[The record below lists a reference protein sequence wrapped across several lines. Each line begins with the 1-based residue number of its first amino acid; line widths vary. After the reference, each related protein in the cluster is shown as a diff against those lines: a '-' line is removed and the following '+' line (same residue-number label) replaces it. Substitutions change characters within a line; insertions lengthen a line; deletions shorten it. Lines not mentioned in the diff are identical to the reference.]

1 MSGAGHNQ
9 EVAVTSMWKVSQK
22 PEEKWK
28 WQITRN
34 NSTTTTTTTKTAAQ
48 DRAMCL
54 YLPLGWVT
62 SEYFPGRRHYKAQ
75 ENRIPSFFYSPRQ
88 RSEYTFIRKESPV
101 GKGQTGLL
109 CFSTAALLIKLRW
122 RERSTQKI
130 NKKIKNINIRGCGG
144 HFLLKSFRLT
154 FPSAFEKCKHQM

>member
-1 MSGAGHNQ
+1 
-9 EVAVTSMWKVSQK
+9 MWKASQK

-34 NSTTTTTTTKTAAQ
+34 DSTTTTTKTAAQ
-48 DRAMCL
+48 DRAVCL
-54 YLPLGWVT
+54 YLPHGWVT
-62 SEYFPGRRHYKAQ
+62 SEYFPGRRPYKAQ
-75 ENRIPSFFYSPRQ
+75 ENGISSFFCSTRQ
-88 RSEYTFIRKESPV
+88 RSEYTFIRIESPA

-154 FPSAFEKCKHQM
+154 FPSVFVKSKHQM